1 MKFVGKRE
9 APMTLS
15 KQRKLLGNH
24 LNFAAAEAYK
34 LLRTNLMFAL
44 PNNNECRVIGIT
56 SALRGEGKS
65 TTSVNLAYTIAQTG
79 ERVLMIEAD
88 MRLPNVAQ
96 RLALR
101 PTLGLSDLLAGLCT
115 REEAIQES
123 GMLDN
128 LRIIAAGSIP
138 PNPMELLGS
147 EQMTQQLAELK
158 KEFDF
163 IIFDLPPV
171 NAVADGLVISRLVQ
185 GMVVVVRQDYGD
197 RSSLSVAVRRLQY
210 LNVKILGFVM
220 TYSHAE
226 KKAYKYRKYGY
237 GYGYGYYGKKG
248 RAVRPTPTTMI
259 DFHTHILP
267 GIDDGSRSADESI
280 QMLRAMPEVTHVWP
294 HRISMHGRTRRRGS
308 CGGVPPHGSSCG
320 NGWTTRRPTYGWAR
334 RSAILRASAAVMSC
348 TASASREPTCCFW
361 RCPLRSGA
369 AGRSMTCWSWDTG
382 RSCGW
387 CWPTPSA
394 TRAFT
399 TSGTGSTLRTAPS

>member
-9 APMTLS
+9 APMTLA

-24 LNFAAAEAYK
+24 LNFAASEAYK

-44 PNNNECRVIGIT
+44 PDNKECRVIGIT

-128 LRIIAAGSIP
+128 LRIIAAGSTP

-147 EQMTQQLAELK
+147 QQMTQQLTELK

-171 NAVADGLVISRLVQ
+171 NAVADGLVISQLVQ

-197 RSSLSVAVRRLQY
+197 RHSLSVAVRRLQY

-220 TYSHAE
+220 TYSHME
-226 KKAYKYRKYGY
+226 KKSYKYHKYGY
-237 GYGYGYYGKKG
+237 GYGEYKKKD
-248 RAVRPTPTTMI
+248 A
-259 DFHTHILP
+259 
-267 GIDDGSRSADESI
+267 
-280 QMLRAMPEVTHVWP
+280 
-294 HRISMHGRTRRRGS
+294 
-308 CGGVPPHGSSCG
+308 
-320 NGWTTRRPTYGWAR
+320 
-334 RSAILRASAAVMSC
+334 
-348 TASASREPTCCFW
+348 
-361 RCPLRSGA
+361 SGA
-369 AGRSMTCWSWDTG
+369 DSDG
-382 RSCGW
+382 
-387 CWPTPSA
+387 
-394 TRAFT
+394 
-399 TSGTGSTLRTAPS
+399 

>member
-9 APMTLS
+9 APMTLAR
-15 KQRKLLGNH
+15 QRKLLGNH
-24 LNFAAAEAYK
+24 LNFAASEAYK

-44 PNNNECRVIGIT
+44 PDNKECRVIGIT

-128 LRIIAAGSIP
+128 LRIIAAGSTP

-147 EQMTQQLAELK
+147 QQMTQQLAELK

-171 NAVADGLVISRLVQ
+171 NAVADGLVISQLVQ

-197 RSSLSVAVRRLQY
+197 RRSLSVAVRRLQY

-220 TYSHAE
+220 TYSHME
-226 KKAYKYRKYGY
+226 KKSYKYHKYGY
-237 GYGYGYYGKKG
+237 GYGYGYGEHSKKG
-248 RAVRPTPTTMI
+248 A
-259 DFHTHILP
+259 
-267 GIDDGSRSADESI
+267 
-280 QMLRAMPEVTHVWP
+280 
-294 HRISMHGRTRRRGS
+294 
-308 CGGVPPHGSSCG
+308 
-320 NGWTTRRPTYGWAR
+320 
-334 RSAILRASAAVMSC
+334 
-348 TASASREPTCCFW
+348 
-361 RCPLRSGA
+361 SGA
-369 AGRSMTCWSWDTG
+369 GGDD
-382 RSCGW
+382 
-387 CWPTPSA
+387 
-394 TRAFT
+394 
-399 TSGTGSTLRTAPS
+399 

>member
-65 TTSVNLAYTIAQTG
+65 ITSVNLAYTIAQTG

-248 RAVRPTPTTMI
+248 K
-259 DFHTHILP
+259 
-267 GIDDGSRSADESI
+267 S
-280 QMLRAMPEVTHVWP
+280 
-294 HRISMHGRTRRRGS
+294 
-308 CGGVPPHGSSCG
+308 
-320 NGWTTRRPTYGWAR
+320 
-334 RSAILRASAAVMSC
+334 SAA
-348 TASASREPTCCFW
+348 
-361 RCPLRSGA
+361 
-369 AGRSMTCWSWDTG
+369 DTNDDD
-382 RSCGW
+382 
-387 CWPTPSA
+387 
-394 TRAFT
+394 
-399 TSGTGSTLRTAPS
+399 

>member
-1 MKFVGKRE
+1 
-9 APMTLS
+9 
-15 KQRKLLGNH
+15 
-24 LNFAAAEAYK
+24 
-34 LLRTNLMFAL
+34 
-44 PNNNECRVIGIT
+44 
-56 SALRGEGKS
+56 
-65 TTSVNLAYTIAQTG
+65 
-79 ERVLMIEAD
+79 

-115 REEAIQES
+115 RKEAIQES

-248 RAVRPTPTTMI
+248 K
-259 DFHTHILP
+259 
-267 GIDDGSRSADESI
+267 S
-280 QMLRAMPEVTHVWP
+280 
-294 HRISMHGRTRRRGS
+294 
-308 CGGVPPHGSSCG
+308 
-320 NGWTTRRPTYGWAR
+320 
-334 RSAILRASAAVMSC
+334 SAA
-348 TASASREPTCCFW
+348 
-361 RCPLRSGA
+361 
-369 AGRSMTCWSWDTG
+369 DTNDDD
-382 RSCGW
+382 
-387 CWPTPSA
+387 
-394 TRAFT
+394 
-399 TSGTGSTLRTAPS
+399 